1 MNIALI
7 GGTGFV
13 GSRIL
18 PELLQRGHAVS
29 ALARHPNKYTA
40 NARLRV
46 VKTDVLDA
54 AQVAE
59 GVAGHNAIISAFN
72 PGWQEA
78 QIHDLFLQ
86 GTAAIVAGARAAGV
100 TRLLIVGGVGS
111 LFTAD
116 GRQLVDDP
124 AFPAE
129 YRDGALASREALNRL
144 HHEHDLEWTFLSPPA
159 WLEPGQRHG
168 TYRVGCEQI
177 LLNGDDFAGISLED
191 LAVAVVDEIERPR
204 HIRRRFTVA
213 H

>member
-18 PELLQRGHAVS
+18 AELLQRGHAVS

-59 GVAGHNAIISAFN
+59 GVTGHNAIISAFN

-86 GTAAIVAGARAAGV
+86 GTAAVVAGARAAGV

-116 GRQLVDDP
+116 GRQLVDVP

-144 HHEHDLEWTFLSPPA
+144 RHERDLEWTFLSPPA
-159 WLEPGQRHG
+159 WLEQGQRHG

>member
-29 ALARHPNKYTA
+29 ALARHPQKYVTQPG
-40 NARLRV
+40 LRV
-46 VKTDVLDA
+46 VKADVLDA
-54 AQVAE
+54 APVTQNV
-59 GVAGHNAIISAFN
+59 VGHDAIISAYN

-86 GTAAIVAGARAAGV
+86 GCDAIIAGARMAGV
-100 TRLLIVGGVGS
+100 TRLLVVGGVGS
-111 LFTAD
+111 LFTED

-124 AFPAE
+124 TFPAE
-129 YRDGALASREALNRL
+129 YRDGALASREVLNRL
-144 HHEHDLEWTFLSPPA
+144 RHENELEWTFLSPPA
-159 WLEPGQRHG
+159 WLEPGQRSG
-168 TYRVGCEQI
+168 TYRVGGEQV

-191 LAVAVVDEIERPR
+191 LAVAIVDEIERPR
-204 HIRRRFTVA
+204 HIRSRFTVA
-213 H
+213 R

>member
-29 ALARHPNKYTA
+29 ALARHPDKYA
-40 NARLRV
+40 AHPRLRV
-46 VKTDVLDA
+46 VKADVLDA
-54 AQVAE
+54 AQVTQN
-59 GVAGHNAIISAFN
+59 VVGHDAIISAFN

-86 GTAAIVAGARAAGV
+86 GCEAIIAGARMAGV
-100 TRLLIVGGVGS
+100 TRLLVVGGVGS
-111 LFTAD
+111 LFTAN

-124 AFPAE
+124 TFPAE
-129 YRDGALASREALNRL
+129 YRDGALASREVLNCLR
-144 HHEHDLEWTFLSPPA
+144 HENELEWTFLSPPA
-159 WLEPGQRHG
+159 WLEPGQRNG
-168 TYRVGCEQI
+168 TYRVGGEQV

-191 LAVAVVDEIERPR
+191 LAVAIVDEIERPR
-204 HIRRRFTVA
+204 HIRSRFTVA
-213 H
+213 R